1 MKSSAGAAVR
11 RRMTPGLSDLKRM
24 GTLASELA
32 PHAARPNTPR
42 IYADANIPNGVV
54 NYMRAQ
60 LGWDVFFVLEHEE
73 LRRARDIE
81 HYRLARQ
88 LARTLITQDRDYEDD
103 TAFPPQEGAGVIIF
117 VSPDERRLCE
127 LIALTDRE
135 LFRSD
140 RAPAL
145 PLEGRKMRRLV
156 GAAEMLGV
164 GPKPSVPEQLAPPDR
179 LKTL

>member
-1 MKSSAGAAVR
+1 
-11 RRMTPGLSDLKRM
+11 M

-32 PHAARPNTPR
+32 PLVPRGSAPR

-54 NYMRAQ
+54 NFMRAD

-81 HYRLARQ
+81 HYRMARQ

-103 TAFPPQEGAGVIIF
+103 RAFPPKEGAGVIVF

-127 LIALTDRE
+127 LLSLADRQ
-135 LFRSD
+135 LFRSEP
-140 RAPAL
+140 AAAL
-145 PLEGRKMRRLV
+145 PLEGRKMTCHV
-156 GAAEMLGV
+156 GGAELSAGS
-164 GPKPSVPEQLAPPDR
+164 GAGATPPEHVSAPHR
-179 LKTL
+179 LKSL

>member
-1 MKSSAGAAVR
+1 
-11 RRMTPGLSDLKRM
+11 M

-32 PHAARPNTPR
+32 PHVTRGSAPR

-54 NYMRAQ
+54 QYMRAQ

-73 LRRARDIE
+73 LRRARDVE
-81 HYRLARQ
+81 HYRMARQ

-103 TAFPPQEGAGVIIF
+103 AMFPPAEGAGVIVF

-127 LIALTDRE
+127 LLTLTDRR
-135 LFRSD
+135 LFRCD
-140 RAPAL
+140 GAPAL
-145 PLEGRKMRRLV
+145 PLEGRKMRCDV
-156 GAAEMLGV
+156 GGAEILASAGAGAMN
-164 GPKPSVPEQLAPPDR
+164 PEQLPSPHR